1 MRWKLLRSLML
12 SLPMLLLLCG
22 PRPTSG
28 CVPHQHSLQQHLQP
42 ESYSSSDDDND
53 VAGGSRQIS
62 EDYHLQP
69 DSDPTIY
76 NLTTIGPDDETIDAL
91 AQAAEAAAQSL
102 ENFLAGGGGSLNDP
116 TTEDN
121 KYADTGGD
129 NESAA
134 DAADDDD
141 MNSDENEDVDDDD
154 DVTIPAK
161 VEADTVA
168 EGETAAETYPAEEY
182 YDTYDIYNYTET
194 EYYYYS
200 DDDGESSVNDD
211 GGAEVVEGNETL
223 SVDTGVYRPHKNR
236 TVIFLIF

>member
-28 CVPHQHSLQQHLQP
+28 CVPQHSQQQHLQP
-42 ESYSSSDDDND
+42 ESSDDDNNE
-53 VAGGSRQIS
+53 AGGSRQIS

-129 NESAA
+129 GDESAAAGAAA
-134 DAADDDD
+134 DAAADNDI
-141 MNSDENEDVDDDD
+141 NSDENEDVDDDD
-154 DVTIPAK
+154 DVAIPAK

-200 DDDGESSVNDD
+200 DDGESSVNDD
-211 GGAEVVEGNETL
+211 GGAEIVEGNETL

-236 TVIFLIF
+236 TVIF